1 MNTQATGPDPGESRA
16 APRSRTVRATGA
28 AAWWSTL
35 IAPPEGSARRRT
47 VALLETLGF
56 TLIAIGLC
64 RAFSADDP
72 LLIHSGF
79 GWIWLVPVVVSLR
92 YGSVAGLVSGFVL
105 LAAWYLLYPAVPV
118 PVVTA
123 VAAGAGAAGASAS
136 AVFTG
141 DTVLSRPFPVGFFFG
156 GFFLTLLTGQFGDI
170 WMSRLRQNRIAN
182 DYLSERLSIL
192 TRNQFMLRLS
202 HERLEQDLLSRP
214 ATLRDSLARLR
225 AVVFEQLPTPA
236 EQGDLALRGAQ
247 AFLDAAAQAVQ
258 LEVASVHAWRQGAP
272 AAEAA
277 ASVGGAGPLDVH
289 DPLVREAIE
298 TRRLVHVDAQ
308 AHAGAAAIGSRY
320 LACVPLLDVKGE
332 PVGVVAIERMPFLA
346 LTRDNLQF
354 LLVLCSFYADGV
366 RHAEVSHEMLSA
378 FPACPQRFA
387 LDYARLVHLRRDSK
401 VLSSV
406 VTLVFDNDEQG
417 AALSE
422 HIVRTRRALDSQWEV
437 IGSKRRAVLTL
448 MPLSGASGVDGY
460 LLRIE
465 DNLRAQFGVDFEA
478 AHVAVYSM
486 NVPASEP
493 MRPLVKLMEHCGV
506 AG

>member
-1 MNTQATGPDPGESRA
+1 MKTHVTGTGKGG
-16 APRSRTVRATGA
+16 RTVRATGA

-35 IAPPEGSARRRT
+35 IAPPDGTARRRT
-47 VALLETLGF
+47 IALVETLVA
-56 TLIAIGLC
+56 TVIVIGLC

-79 GWIWLVPVVVSLR
+79 GWIWLLPAVIALR
-92 YGSVAGLVSGFVL
+92 YGSVSGLVSGIVVL
-105 LAAWYLLYPAVPV
+105 IAWYLLYPQISVAVNP
-118 PVVTA
+118 
-123 VAAGAGAAGASAS
+123 AAISNAASGAA
-136 AVFTG
+136 VFAG
-141 DTVLSRPFPVGFFFG
+141 DATHSRPFPVGFFFG

-192 TRNQFMLRLS
+192 TRNQFLLRLS

-225 AVVFEQLPTPA
+225 AVVFDQVPTAA
-236 EQGDLALRGAQ
+236 EQGSVPLRGAQ

-258 LEVASVHAWRQGAP
+258 LEVASVHAWRHGGP
-272 AAEAA
+272 AAEIA
-277 ASVGGAGPLDVH
+277 ASVGGARELDAH
-289 DPLVREAIE
+289 DPMVREAID
-298 TRRLVHVDAQ
+298 TRHLVHVDAQ
-308 AHAGAAAIGSRY
+308 AHATPASIGSRY

-354 LLVLCSFYADGV
+354 LLVLCNFYADGV
-366 RHAEVSHEMLSA
+366 RHAEVTREMLTA
-378 FPACPQRFA
+378 FPECPQRFA
-387 LDYARLVHLRRDSK
+387 LDYARLVHLRRDSR

-406 VTLVFDNDEQG
+406 VTLVFDDDERG
-417 AALSE
+417 TTLFD
-422 HIVRTRRALDSQWEV
+422 HVVRTRRSLDSQWQIV
-437 IGSKRRAVLTL
+437 GNGRRAVLTL
-448 MPLSGASGVDGY
+448 MPLSGESGVDGY
-460 LLRIE
+460 LMRIE
-465 DNLRAQFGVDFEA
+465 DNLRAQFGVDFEG

-486 NVPASEP
+486 NVPADDA